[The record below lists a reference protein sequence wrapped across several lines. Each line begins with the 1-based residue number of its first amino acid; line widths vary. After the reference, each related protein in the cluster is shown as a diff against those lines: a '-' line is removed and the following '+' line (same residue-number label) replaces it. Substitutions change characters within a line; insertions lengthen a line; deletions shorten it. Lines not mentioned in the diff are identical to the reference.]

1 VGTTQNFTLENW
13 LGCDSIVTVNVAPWN
28 TSTGS
33 STLFACPGGTA
44 TFEGVSIPVGTTQN
58 FTLQNWLGCDSIVT
72 VNVAP
77 WNTYT
82 GSTTLFAC
90 PGGTATFEGVSIPV
104 GTTQNF
110 TLQNWLGCDSTVSV
124 VVSAFPAVN
133 FALQSYR
140 TCANMPT
147 GSIEPM
153 VSVGVPPFQ
162 YSLDNVNFQSSNLF
176 DRLYAG
182 EYQVYMADS
191 NGCVFTQSTT
201 VFTIPPLEVELS
213 NTLLPCESNG
223 VLLEPMIAGGDTS
236 TTVLVWWNGTK
247 STTALATETGPVWL
261 EATDVCGTV
270 RKEATV
276 EWVDGGQDI
285 SIVYVPNVFR
295 PTSNNPE
302 NALFRPIFGSGTSL
316 ITFRFSVFDR
326 WGNQL
331 FETRNTGEGWDG
343 VLKGQEIN
351 PGVQVWYLEADI
363 VFCGRMVHVE
373 RKGNVTIIR

>member
-1 VGTTQNFTLENW
+1 
-13 LGCDSIVTVNVAPWN
+13 
-28 TSTGS
+28 
-33 STLFACPGGTA
+33 
-44 TFEGVSIPVGTTQN
+44 
-58 FTLQNWLGCDSIVT
+58 
-72 VNVAP
+72 
-77 WNTYT
+77 
-82 GSTTLFAC
+82 
-90 PGGTATFEGVSIPV
+90 
-104 GTTQNF
+104 
-110 TLQNWLGCDSTVSV
+110 
-124 VVSAFPAVN
+124 
-133 FALQSYR
+133 
-140 TCANMPT
+140 
-147 GSIEPM
+147 
-153 VSVGVPPFQ
+153 
-162 YSLDNVNFQSSNLF
+162 
-176 DRLYAG
+176 
-182 EYQVYMADS
+182 
-191 NGCVFTQSTT
+191 
-201 VFTIPPLEVELS
+201 
-213 NTLLPCESNG
+213 
-223 VLLEPMIAGGDTS
+223 
-236 TTVLVWWNGTK
+236 
-247 STTALATETGPVWL
+247 
-261 EATDVCGTV
+261 V